1 MSAALLLNL
10 SKKKDLYWKKG
21 LFLDPT
27 ITLERILVKQSLP
40 YWSYMFFISFV
51 VPESI
56 YGNFM
61 DFSGFDLICIT
72 YTVEAVLTDTLVSGK
87 PYLRPPSQNAPFFST
102 PIQTLVYFYIP
113 VSGQL
118 QLWTPFSRDPDGV
131 RLRGLPLY
139 RKIPKI
145 SSSMYKPLQI

>member
-1 MSAALLLNL
+1 MNPFFTLLKLN
-10 SKKKDLYWKKG
+10 
-21 LFLDPT
+21 
-27 ITLERILVKQSLP
+27 V
-40 YWSYMFFISFV
+40 FFISFV
-51 VPESI
+51 VPGPI

-61 DFSGFDLICIT
+61 DFRGFDLIYVS
-72 YTVEAVLTDTLVSGK
+72 YTGQAVLTDTLVSRKLYFLSLGHLHK
-87 PYLRPPSQNAPFFST
+87 TRRFSQLPYKLWCIFT
-102 PIQTLVYFYIP
+102 FYIP

-145 SSSMYKPLQI
+145 SPSMYKPLQI

>member
-1 MSAALLLNL
+1 
-10 SKKKDLYWKKG
+10 
-21 LFLDPT
+21 
-27 ITLERILVKQSLP
+27 
-40 YWSYMFFISFV
+40 MFFISFV
-51 VPESI
+51 VPGPI

-61 DFSGFDLICIT
+61 DFRGFDLIYVS
-72 YTVEAVLTDTLVSGK
+72 YTGQAVLTDTLVSGK
-87 PYLRPPSQNAPFFST
+87 LYFGPSSQNAPFFST
-102 PIQTLVYFYIP
+102 SIQTLVYFYIP

-145 SSSMYKPLQI
+145 GPSMYKPLQI